1 MKYDVTD
8 EVVIKSSLPAVF
20 NAIID
25 VYDGKNNWWM
35 PSVSSKLSQV
45 NSSANLGSLY
55 KVTIHGKPSI
65 AFVTKTVE
73 IKPNEMIRLH
83 YIKGAYIGEGL
94 WEFKQIGDI
103 TKVTFRWRT
112 QPNILMLKII
122 APFFPI
128 AKTHSA
134 VMQKGFKNLKKLLE

>member
-8 EVVIKSSLPAVF
+8 EALIKASPSAVF

-35 PSVSSKLSQV
+35 PFVSSKLSQG
-45 NSSANLGSLY
+45 NSSANLGSEY
-55 KVTIHGKPSI
+55 KVTIHGKTPIS
-65 AFVTKTVE
+65 FVTKTIE
-73 IKPNEMIRLH
+73 IKPNETIRLH

-94 WEFKQIGDI
+94 WEFKQIGNT
-103 TKVTFRWRT
+103 TKVVFRWRT
-112 QPNILMLKII
+112 SSNTLLLKLI

-134 VMQKGFKNLKKLLE
+134 VMQKGFKNLKNLLE

>member
-1 MKYDVTD
+1 
-8 EVVIKSSLPAVF
+8 
-20 NAIID
+20 
-25 VYDGKNNWWM
+25 M
-35 PSVSSKLSQV
+35 PFVSSKLNGV
-45 NSSANLGSLY
+45 NSSAHLGSEY
-55 KVTIHGKPSI
+55 KVTIHGKIPI
-65 AFVTKTVE
+65 FFVTKTVE
-73 IKPNEMIRLH
+73 IKPNETICLH

-94 WEFKQIGDI
+94 WEFTKIGDI

-112 QPNILMLKII
+112 SPNTLLLKLI

>member
-8 EVVIKSSLPAVF
+8 ETVIKSSPSTVF
-20 NAIID
+20 NAVID

-35 PSVSSKLSQV
+35 PSVSSKLGQG
-45 NSSANLGSLY
+45 NSSKKPGSLY
-55 KVTIHGKPSI
+55 KVTIHGKPPV

-83 YIKGAYIGEGL
+83 YIKGAYKGEGL
-94 WEFKQIGDI
+94 WEFKQIDDK

-112 QPNILMLKII
+112 SPNTLLLKII